1 VVGVK
6 PSTCRW
12 RRVGWLPTGQGGRTP
27 TTIFTKMRDAMEIDD
42 LVRNKTTN
50 ELGIVQWNHNQSSWW
65 HRKKGLTGVA
75 VLLTK
80 TGKTVWWKP
89 NEIEVISAC
98 K

>member
-1 VVGVK
+1 MAESRLVIDG
-6 PSTCRW
+6 T
-12 RRVGWLPTGQGGRTP
+12 GWAYTNHD
-27 TTIFTKMRDAMEIDD
+27 FTKMRDAMEIDD

-50 ELGIVQWNHNQSSWW
+50 ELGIVRWNHNQSSWW

-89 NEIEVISAC
+89 KEIEVISAC